1 MKRSGFKRKVPA
13 PKPATQCTY
22 TPRPR
27 QPAKAVAA
35 NDGKAR
41 MVVPI
46 PKPQPVRDPDY
57 LRLVATLP
65 CVWCGV
71 RGFSQAAHA
80 NQGKGMATKSCDTTA
95 MSLCGPRPDEV
106 GCHALVDQGGVLT
119 KDQRRE
125 LEELW
130 GNQTRMKLRRLAQ
143 FDNGVRRIVER
154 CIGL

>member
-1 MKRSGFKRKVPA
+1 MIRRKGSA
-13 PKPATQCTY
+13 PKEATQSTY
-22 TPRPR
+22 TARPR
-27 QPAKAVAA
+27 AAAVAMVNTRA
-35 NDGKAR
+35 K

-46 PKPQPVRDPDY
+46 PKPQPVRDADY

-65 CVWCGV
+65 CAWCGV
-71 RGFSQAAHA
+71 RGLSQAAHA
-80 NQGKGMATKSCDTTA
+80 NQGKGMGTKSSDATA
-95 MSLCGPRPDEV
+95 MPLCGPRPGEV

-143 FDNGVRRIVER
+143 FDAGVRRIVER
-154 CIGL
+154 VLGE